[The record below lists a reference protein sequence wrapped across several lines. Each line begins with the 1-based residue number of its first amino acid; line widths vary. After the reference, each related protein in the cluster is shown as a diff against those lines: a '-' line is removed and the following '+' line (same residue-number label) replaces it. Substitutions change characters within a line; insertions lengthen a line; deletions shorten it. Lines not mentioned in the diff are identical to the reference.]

1 VKENLNENGQPCVSM
16 TVYDNAARLMLDP
29 NAAILLNCD
38 GIVGV
43 HDLYPMEEIHTT
55 EEGTFTVVEPE
66 PMPPVWVDTVE
77 DDTMDEKLQAILEKY
92 GCTSAVGL
100 GSLTALLT
108 VAAAACVIRKRK

>member
-1 VKENLNENGQPCVSM
+1 M
-16 TVYDNAARLMLDP
+16 
-29 NAAILLNCD
+29 
-38 GIVGV
+38 

-66 PMPPVWVDTVE
+66 PMPPVWVETPAVDPADTV
-77 DDTMDEKLQAILEKY
+77 DEKLQAILEKY

-108 VAAAACVIRKRK
+108 LAAAAYVIRKKSETKKTDHTSRSKIQ